1 MESCNKPS
9 GSLFSSAKTVRQT
22 YVSEVKKHDTV
33 IWCSYC
39 IKINYLAVLQLL
51 YSKDR
56 YSGGK
61 QEIAWSYFNDKVCLD
76 VESKSKETWEENQK
90 SKIRYSPTM
99 HETAWFGNRLVRFYH
114 LQAKYDSQKEINTL
128 KVLTERKARA
138 WHLSSDQYS
147 TSTVTASSILNERI
161 CYNHAHAE
169 FLSPAPTLHL
179 STVASVSWI
188 HMNKQAPTISR
199 QKLGQSTEA
208 KCPSQE
214 GLLILWKRFEFTDK
228 ELYLS
233 FHWTQW
239 SAFPWQLIR
248 RDACCLQSFLHAH
261 HQWDRRGMMRLRSSR
276 HFLPPGQTK
285 HAAASVN

>member
-1 MESCNKPS
+1 MISILPVQLQPPPS
-9 GSLFSSAKTVRQT
+9 SMNASVIITAMQNFS
-22 YVSEVKKHDTV
+22 
-33 IWCSYC
+33 
-39 IKINYLAVLQLL
+39 LQLQHCTSPL
-51 YSKDR
+51 WLQS
-56 YSGGK
+56 
-61 QEIAWSYFNDKVCLD
+61 L
-76 VESKSKETWEENQK
+76 ESTW
-90 SKIRYSPTM
+90 T
-99 HETAWFGNRLVRFYH
+99 NRLPRF
-114 LQAKYDSQKEINTL
+114 
-128 KVLTERKARA
+128 
-138 WHLSSDQYS
+138 
-147 TSTVTASSILNERI
+147 
-161 CYNHAHAE
+161 
-169 FLSPAPTLHL
+169 P
-179 STVASVSWI
+179 
-188 HMNKQAPTISR
+188 R

-214 GLLILWKRFEFTDK
+214 GLLILWKRFEFTEM